1 MVNVHAVTIMAVEVF
16 VLVKEKPNVKIQVHA
31 VCNHTVYKNIFWS
44 FGCQRFTL
52 GFIFFILQLLNK
64 SRIAK

>member
-31 VCNHTVYKNIFWS
+31 VWQPVC
-44 FGCQRFTL
+44 
-52 GFIFFILQLLNK
+52 
-64 SRIAK
+64 